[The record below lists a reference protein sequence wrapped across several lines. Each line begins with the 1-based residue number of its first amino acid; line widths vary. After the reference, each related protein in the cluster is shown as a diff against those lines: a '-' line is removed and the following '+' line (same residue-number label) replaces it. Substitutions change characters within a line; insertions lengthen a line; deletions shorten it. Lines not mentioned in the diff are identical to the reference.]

1 MPPHVPPEP
10 APATTPEVKPRTPP
24 AGPPPPGP
32 PSDRASPGGWLDP
45 GPFLRGVAW
54 RDGARVVRADP
65 ADLDRLAWDTRE
77 RAALPIGVR
86 LEFTAPGGTKAVRI
100 RYRARVPDAKDA
112 LRDLAH
118 CFSLWHGDRCVR
130 ESFTEPAEEATVT
143 LELPSGEGPF
153 TIHPPESQAPV
164 ILGLRG
170 VGGRVAPAPG
180 RPRWVVH
187 GDSITEGW
195 WSTRPAHSWPATTGR
210 ALGLDTV
217 NLGYAGCARGELPTA
232 QHLARL
238 PAELL
243 TLAFGTNCWSRTPHT
258 APLMYETVR
267 VFVTLVRQGHP
278 DTPLLLLSPVLR
290 PEAESTPN
298 AVGATLAQLRTAM
311 ESAVRDLMAEG
322 DRRLALLP
330 GRRLLTA
337 RHLAD
342 GLHPNDSGHALIAAA
357 VGQALRTA
365 GFAEP
370 GISPAA

>member
-1 MPPHVPPEP
+1 MAAPCAQAADRPPDDTSH
-10 APATTPEVKPRTPP
+10 
-24 AGPPPPGP
+24 G
-32 PSDRASPGGWLDP
+32 DWLAP

-54 RDGARVVRADP
+54 RDGARAVRADP
-65 ADLDRLAWDTRE
+65 ADLARLPWDTRE

-86 LEFTAPGGTKAVRI
+86 LEFTAPGGARAVRI
-100 RYRARVPDAKDA
+100 RYRARVPDATDA
-112 LRDLAH
+112 LRELAH
-118 CFSLWHGDRCVR
+118 CFSLWHGDRCLY
-130 ESFTEPAEEATVT
+130 ESFTEPTEEATLT
-143 LELPSGEGPF
+143 LELPPGEGPF

-170 VGGRVAPAPG
+170 VDGVVAPAPA

-195 WSTRPAHSWPATTGR
+195 WSTRPAHSWPAITGR

-232 QHLARL
+232 EQLARL

-258 APLMYETVR
+258 AALMYETVR
-267 VFVTLVRQGHP
+267 AFVALVRRGHP
-278 DTPLLLLSPVLR
+278 NTPLLLLSPLLR

-298 AVGATLAQLRTAM
+298 AVGATLTQLRTAM
-311 ESAVRDLMAEG
+311 ESAVHDLMAEG
-322 DRRLALLP
+322 DRRLMLLP
-330 GRRLLTA
+330 GRRLLTD
-337 RHLAD
+337 RHLVD

-357 VGQALRTA
+357 VGRALRTA
-365 GFAEP
+365 GFAGP
-370 GISPAA
+370 SVRPAA